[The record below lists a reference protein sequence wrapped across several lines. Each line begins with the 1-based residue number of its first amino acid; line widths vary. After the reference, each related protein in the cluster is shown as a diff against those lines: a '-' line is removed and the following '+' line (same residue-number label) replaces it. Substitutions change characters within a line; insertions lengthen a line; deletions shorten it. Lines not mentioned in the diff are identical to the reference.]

1 MHKRG
6 NRNLDTLRSRYPLFT
21 SRNLKQYLSSWTV
34 NQSFWWDY
42 SCYLPNDQE
51 EFFETLSMLSNSP
64 SVHMTAQHFRLL
76 CLKEKTQHFSKHF
89 NVMLCIFILLLD
101 ICTFSAKFYST
112 LFSDN
117 VSISVFL
124 CVFVQWWHWT
134 ARSSRFTDGSEVSA
148 RRHRYGDNSG
158 WILLLVGSQERW
170 L

>member
-6 NRNLDTLRSRYPLFT
+6 NKNLDTLRSRYPLFT

-64 SVHMTAQHFRLL
+64 SVHMTAQHFPLL

-89 NVMLCIFILLLD
+89 NVTLCIFILLLD

-124 CVFVQWWHWT
+124 CVFVQFQ
-134 ARSSRFTDGSEVSA
+134 SSRFTDGSEVSA

-158 WILLLVGSQERW
+158 WILLLVGGQERW